1 MTPGKAITEWI
12 TPPAQSFS
20 GGVLFHC
27 ATRIEPK
34 VTRVGRG
41 FPGNFRVVRTWMQS
55 REAQLRVLPAISG
68 YFPRKNLLHALNDSK
83 VGVVICDRR
92 MRYKALNESTAE
104 IHNVPIGAH
113 LGHYFHE
120 ILGNLADKVVPLW
133 EEVFSTGQPSPNL
146 EVTGTLPKR
155 QHAGRWI
162 ENLFPLLDRR
172 GRVAQ
177 VGCFV
182 IEIPPTSSFVSG
194 AASKAAPA
202 TDRQTSRPHQSQ
214 LTPLSPREREV
225 VRLVAEGKSNKEI
238 SSSLLISVRTVE
250 TYRARLM
257 LKLQVTS
264 TAQLVHYAIRNHIV
278 TI

>member
-1 MTPGKAITEWI
+1 MDNAFELTVLVVTYYPIVLQEIRPRWRVTVEFRAL
-12 TPPAQSFS
+12 QSM
-20 GGVLFHC
+20 
-27 ATRIEPK
+27 
-34 VTRVGRG
+34 TRVRMRPRG
-41 FPGNFRVVRTWMQS
+41 TPLS
-55 REAQLRVLPAISG
+55 ALPPISS
-68 YFPRKNLLHALNDSK
+68 YFPRQNLLHALNDSK

-92 MRYKALNESTAE
+92 MRYMTLNESVAE
-104 IHNVPIGAH
+104 IHNVPIDAH
-113 LGHYFHE
+113 LGHFFHE
-120 ILGNLADKVVPLW
+120 ILGGLADKVVPLW
-133 EEVFSTGQPSPNL
+133 EKVFSTGEPSPNL
-146 EVTGTLPKR
+146 EVTGHLPKR
-155 QHAGRWI
+155 QEAGRWI

-182 IEIPPTSSFVSG
+182 IEIPPTSSFV
-194 AASKAAPA
+194 AAPA
-202 TDRQTSRPHQSQ
+202 NEAAPTTRRLPSEPNRGR

-238 SSSLLISVRTVE
+238 SYALAISVRTVE

-264 TAQLVHYAIRNHIV
+264 TVHLVHYAIRNHIV